1 MEWAQTTDKTTVL
14 TINTDAYT
22 WTAGG
27 ADWYVSVPEV
37 SDREAVRKAR
47 ISQEEFR
54 KKQRQGI

>member
-1 MEWAQTTDKTTVL
+1 L